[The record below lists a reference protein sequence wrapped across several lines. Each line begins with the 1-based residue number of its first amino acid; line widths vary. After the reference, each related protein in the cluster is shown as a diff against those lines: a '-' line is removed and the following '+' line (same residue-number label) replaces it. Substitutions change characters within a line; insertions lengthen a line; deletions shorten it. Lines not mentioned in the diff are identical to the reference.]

1 MWPLRVQTPF
11 EVQRRMPWP
20 TLIERAGQTR
30 TAGGYWLDELIA
42 EGSVQVETATG
53 SEDLPWNI
61 AWGSVETPDKLCSC
75 MQECCDKLVCL
86 PEVCDP
92 ATQWKYLDS
101 QTMLTRVSAPCG
113 KTPRNDLWFQNIARK
128 ERCIPAGLCVLNLCI
143 TSPWRCCPGQK
154 RTMAPCWA
162 APSSSA
168 MLRIKTRWRLLWS
181 LVM

>member
-1 MWPLRVQTPF
+1 MTNTDRKGWSD
-11 EVQRRMPWP
+11 EDSRR
-20 TLIERAGQTR
+20 
-30 TAGGYWLDELIA
+30 YWLDELVA

-128 ERCIPAGLCVLNLCI
+128 KRCIPAGLCVLFMHYFPLALLPRPKENDGTLLGSTFEQCNAQDQNSMK
-143 TSPWRCCPGQK
+143 T
-154 RTMAPCWA
+154 AVD
-162 APSSSA
+162 PSHVVQ
-168 MLRIKTRWRLLWS
+168 LQT
-181 LVM
+181 